1 VTTKRVLVIDDDQG
15 FRDFARDAVLTKGWT
30 VETAANGVEGCQA
43 FLRFKPDIVVLDIV
57 MPKMDG
63 FEVLNWMAKERTDCK
78 IIVLTGF
85 NPSYAMMAEQLG
97 EAKGLGHLT
106 LLNKPVRLS
115 ALITAIEQ

>member
-63 FEVLNWMAKERTDCK
+63 FEVLNWMAKERTDCR

-97 EAKGLGHLT
+97 EAKGLAHLT

-115 ALITAIEQ
+115 ALITAMEQ